1 MSHKRVVVI
10 GSGVAGA
17 STAFALA
24 RRGVQVTIVD
34 AAEPAAATLAGA
46 GIIQPWSSS
55 IDGAYY
61 ELYARGADYYPTL
74 LANLA
79 QDGVSDVGFR
89 RTGAIVVSDDVQT
102 LNTTEARL
110 RERAQRHPIAGEV
123 RRLSADE
130 AQSLFPVLRSG
141 LAGIWIEG
149 AARVDGRSLR
159 IGLLSAAER
168 RDARMLMGSA
178 TIQPSGSGHPTV
190 RIGTRPEIGP
200 DDVDADIVADA
211 IVVAA
216 GAWTNTVLE
225 PLGVQ
230 IGVSPQR
237 GQISH
242 LRVTGDTSGWPSV
255 SPIGSHYLVAFDDSR
270 VVVGATREADAG
282 FDARVTAAGQR
293 EVLDAALATA
303 PALAVATLI
312 ETRVGLRPLSDDGL
326 PHIGAVPGQSNVFV
340 ATGFGAGGLTMGPVV
355 GDLLAAVI
363 ADADADASDALAQF
377 APRLRSAG
385 SALNTR
391 S

>member
-1 MSHKRVVVI
+1 
-10 GSGVAGA
+10 
-17 STAFALA
+17 
-24 RRGVQVTIVD
+24 
-34 AAEPAAATLAGA
+34 
-46 GIIQPWSSS
+46 
-55 IDGAYY
+55 
-61 ELYARGADYYPTL
+61 LYARGADYYPTL

-130 AQSLFPVLRSG
+130 AQALFPVLRPG

-168 RDARMLMGSA
+168 RNARMLTGSA
-178 TIQPSGSGHPTV
+178 TIQPSDSEHPTV

-200 DDVDADIVADA
+200 DDVDADIAADA

-237 GQISH
+237 GQITH
-242 LRVTGDTSGWPSV
+242 LRVAGDTSGWPSI

-270 VVVGATREADAG
+270 VVVGATRETDAG
-282 FDARVTAAGQR
+282 FDARVTASGQR

-303 PALAVATLI
+303 PALADATLI
-312 ETRVGLRPLSDDGL
+312 ETRVGLRPLSDDGV
-326 PHIGAVPGQSNVFV
+326 PHIGAVAGQPNVFV

-363 ADADADASDALAQF
+363 ADADAGASDTLAQF

-385 SALNTR
+385 
-391 S
+391 